1 MTGSPF
7 STYIIAGEQSG
18 DQLGAHLMSGLKELQ
33 PGIRIEGIGGSM
45 MASEGLVSLFDMSDL
60 SVMGIAEV
68 LPRLPKL
75 LRRINETASHIVS
88 TRPDVLVT
96 IDSPDFCLRV
106 ARKVK
111 PLLPETRFVHYV
123 APSVWAWR
131 PHRAKKMARTID
143 HVLALLPFEPP
154 LMEAEGM
161 TCDFVG
167 HPVAT
172 IEQVSSLELRKFR
185 ETHNIPSDAKLL
197 CLLPGSR
204 LSEVT
209 RHSPKLF
216 AAAKKLSEQIPD
228 LRIVVPAA
236 SSVYREVN
244 VVFAGL
250 TNAIVLEPDKTADA
264 EKFAAFAAADCALA
278 VSGTVSLELA
288 AQETPMV
295 IGYDASLLTRSI
307 MRRAFLLDTVTLV
320 NIVSD
325 SAAVPEFLFEDFT
338 VDNIVRGVVDLLE
351 NPKAQAS
358 QIEAAKLT
366 MERLGRGGEPAGL
379 RAAKS
384 VLRVTQ

>member
-172 IEQVSSLELRKFR
+172 IEQVSSLERHQFR